1 MLQGGFLIL
10 NNAVQK
16 RSCVGR
22 LLPAIACE
30 LFLRVNGSHG
40 VVPPQAKPMFD
51 VPKPE
56 AV

>member
-1 MLQGGFLIL
+1 MLQAGFLIL
-10 NNAVQK
+10 NNALQK